1 MKQVI
6 AKENMVVKISK
17 QRIAY
22 GLIFIFILL
31 NTIFE
36 QYIPAFG
43 YLDEIVAIISMPY
56 IFIHI
61 RWLRHFTTTRYIL
74 LLLLITI
81 ATGIIGNVIWGY
93 QESVIAVLKDILA
106 YVKAP
111 IIACALI
118 MRKGI
123 TKKDDDQALDVAY
136 ALSKCFV
143 TVTFVFGMIS
153 LTKDIGMSYDFRRG
167 IFSFKF
173 LFSHPTFLAS
183 SLVLAS
189 ATLAAYDKASFKSKL
204 FFYIETV
211 ITLILTMRD
220 KAIAYAVLFVILVFF
235 IPSLRRMRK
244 MTILLASTVALVIA
258 YFISRSKIQE
268 YFTWSWSPRAA
279 LYTNGISVMKDCF
292 PIGSG
297 FATFAS
303 SISGEYYSKLYYSF
317 GMNLKPGVGP
327 GDYVDLGDAGAAY
340 YIAQFGLL
348 GVIIFIT
355 VLTLIFKEAL
365 YIYRSQSGKIKAS
378 ILILGYIVI
387 SIFFEN
393 VLTNESGA
401 SVMMVLLIYLGSGT
415 DFRIKDKTVK
425 YEESS
430 S

>member
-1 MKQVI
+1 MVI
-6 AKENMVVKISK
+6 KISK

-43 YLDEIVAIISMPY
+43 YLDESAAIISMLY

-61 RWLRHFTTTRYIL
+61 KWVSHFTTTRYIL

-106 YVKAP
+106 YVKTP

-118 MRKGI
+118 VRKGI
-123 TKKDDDQALDVAY
+123 TKKNDDQALDVAY

-189 ATLAAYDKASFKSKL
+189 ATLAAYDRASFKSKL

-220 KAIAYAVLFVILVFF
+220 KAIAYAVLFAILVFF
-235 IPSLRRMRK
+235 IPNLRRVRK
-244 MTILLASTVALVIA
+244 MTILLASTIALVIA
-258 YFISRSKIQE
+258 YFISRSKVQE
-268 YFTWSWSPRAA
+268 YLTWSWSPRAA
-279 LYTNGISVMKDCF
+279 LYTNGISVLKNCF

-303 SISGEYYSKLYYSF
+303 SISGEYYSKLYYLF
-317 GMNLKPGVGP
+317 GMNMKPGVGP
-327 GDYVDLGDAGAAY
+327 GDYVDLGDAGMAY
-340 YIAQFGLL
+340 YIAQFGIL
-348 GVIIFIT
+348 GLILFIA

-365 YIYRSQSGKIKAS
+365 FIYRNQNGKVKAT
-378 ILILGYIVI
+378 ILILGYIIV
-387 SIFFEN
+387 SILFEN

-401 SVMMVLLIYLGSGT
+401 TSMIVLMIYLGTRT
-415 DFRIKDKTVK
+415 DYHKP
-425 YEESS
+425 
-430 S
+430 